1 MSKFNAALV
10 KTEASLSQVE
20 NTAQVHQGNQAAS
33 DGRMRVPAELSITHT
48 CATLGPSCWV
58 LSAA

>member
-1 MSKFNAALV
+1 MSRFNAALV

-33 DGRMRVPAELSITHT
+33 DGRMRVPAELSTSERHLAQHAPLA
-48 CATLGPSCWV
+48 CC
-58 LSAA
+58 